1 VATVSALAEPAD
13 AFAPTGRVERLA
25 TLRDSLAMTKPE
37 VNLLVAITTA
47 AAFALGT
54 AAAHATFPW
63 VRFFETLAGTVLV
76 ASGAAALNQ
85 WMERGFDAR
94 MRRTARRPVAAGRID
109 PTLALALG
117 ALLSLAGVAILMG
130 AVGGLPSFLA
140 TATLLGYLFLYTPA
154 KRRTPFCTLIGAI
167 PGAVP
172 PLIGWAAARGRLDFE
187 AWVLYGILFIW
198 QFPHFMA
205 IAWLYRDDYDRAGYA
220 VLPRGDGRGR
230 FVALQTTLPLFALA
244 FTSLLPGVIGRG
256 GAVYAIGALALNL
269 AFLARGVQFAFR
281 RSAPAARALL
291 SASIF
296 YLPMLLGL
304 RLLAGWIEA

>member
-1 VATVSALAEPAD
+1 MAGVSALADPVV
-13 AFAPTGRVERLA
+13 AFAPRGRVERLA
-25 TLRDSLAMTKPE
+25 ALRDSLAMTKPE

-47 AAFALGT
+47 AAFALG
-54 AAAHATFPW
+54 AAASRAPFPW
-63 VRFFETLAGTVLV
+63 MRFFETLAGTVLV

-109 PTLALALG
+109 PSLALALG
-117 ALLSLAGVAILMG
+117 ALLSLAGVAILLC

-140 TATLLGYLFLYTPA
+140 AATLLGYLFLYTPA
-154 KRRTPFCTLIGAI
+154 KRRTPLCTVIGAI

-172 PLIGWAAARGRLDFE
+172 PLIGWAAARGRLDPE
-187 AWVLYGILFIW
+187 AWVLYAILFIW

-220 VLPRGDGRGR
+220 VLPRGEGRGR
-230 FVALQTTLPLFALA
+230 FVALQTMLPLLALA
-244 FTSLLPGVIGRG
+244 FTSLLPVVAGRG
-256 GAVYAIGALALNL
+256 GALYAIGALVLNL
-269 AFLARGVQFAFR
+269 GFLARGAQFALR

-291 SASIF
+291 SASVLH
-296 YLPMLLGL
+296 LPMLLGL
-304 RLLAGWIEA
+304 MVIAQWAGR